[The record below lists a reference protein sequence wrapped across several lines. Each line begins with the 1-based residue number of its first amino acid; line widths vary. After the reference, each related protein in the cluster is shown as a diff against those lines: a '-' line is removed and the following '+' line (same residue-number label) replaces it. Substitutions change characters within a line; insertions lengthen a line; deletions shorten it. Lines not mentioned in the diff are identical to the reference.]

1 MTNQETRKYP
11 YRQGRW
17 IVVGA
22 DNAIVH
28 KSINQAKKANRGNLN
43 PCKR

>member
-11 YRQGRW
+11 CRQGRL
-17 IVVGA
+17 IFTNA
-22 DNAIVH
+22 DTVNSH

>member
-11 YRQGRW
+11 YRQGKL
-17 IVVGA
+17 IFAAA
-22 DNAIVH
+22 DTVTSH